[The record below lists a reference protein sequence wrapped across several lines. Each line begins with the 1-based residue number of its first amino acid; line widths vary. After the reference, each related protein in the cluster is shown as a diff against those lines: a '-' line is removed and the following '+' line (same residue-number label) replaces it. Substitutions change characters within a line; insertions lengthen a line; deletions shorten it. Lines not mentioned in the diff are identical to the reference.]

1 MNEHFLFFDMDGTL
15 ISPKSH
21 HVLPSSIQAI
31 QQAEQNGCHIFLC
44 TGRGYGMA
52 LEYQQEIEMPGI
64 IFSNGA
70 GIAYQGRILET
81 HDIDPN
87 TVHQM
92 ISLISALGGGYQILS
107 TSYIYQNEKEHHR
120 FAQRFPQEYP
130 DLSIEEVFRRKAMRS
145 MDEYK
150 GEAIQKIDF
159 NFENELTADLFFAR
173 LPASLETVLS
183 GGYYAKFGRRGGELM
198 TEGTTKGQGIRRVL
212 EMFSAHRHDAYC
224 FGDSMNDLTM
234 MQECGTGIAM
244 GNGTE
249 EIKKSA
255 DYVTDDAD
263 HDGIFNAMKHFH
275 II

>member
-1 MNEHFLFFDMDGTL
+1 
-15 ISPKSH
+15 
-21 HVLPSSIQAI
+21 
-31 QQAEQNGCHIFLC
+31 
-44 TGRGYGMA
+44 MA
-52 LEYQQEIEMPGI
+52 LEYQQEIEMAGI

-92 ISLISALGGGYQILS
+92 ISLISALSGGYQILS

-249 EIKKSA
+249 VIKKSA